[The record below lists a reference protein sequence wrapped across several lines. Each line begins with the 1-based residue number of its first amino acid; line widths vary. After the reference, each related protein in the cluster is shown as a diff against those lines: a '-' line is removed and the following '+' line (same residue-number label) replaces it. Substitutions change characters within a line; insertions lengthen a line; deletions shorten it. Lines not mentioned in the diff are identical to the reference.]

1 MNTRD
6 RIGLFGVPA
15 AVVVIVIMLV
25 VPLPSFMLDLLIS
38 LNLAAALVIL
48 LTTMHVEKAR
58 DFSVFPSLLLVA
70 TMFRLALNVSVTR
83 LVLLHGYAGAVVQS
97 FGNFVIGG
105 QIVVGMVVFLI
116 LILIQFV
123 VVTSGAGRVAEVAA
137 RFSLDAMAPKLVAI
151 DGELNSG
158 LIDEK
163 EARRRRREIDENSE
177 FYGNMDGAS
186 KFVRGDAIAALVI
199 TMVNLFGGFIIGI
212 MQRHLSLSEAV
223 HTYSVLSIGDGLVSQ
238 IPALLLSIST
248 GLIVTRAKSDDS
260 DFGGDIFS
268 QIHAQHRALQIA
280 GAAMGILA
288 LVPGLPH
295 IPFLA
300 IGVALWVM
308 AAKLRHSAEAR
319 TAAEE
324 ASAAEEVETEGPD
337 TPAAL
342 AAQMRVERLELELAA
357 NLTPLADQSRGGD
370 LPDRVRGLRRKIA
383 LERGLVVPTVR
394 MHDNVALPADT
405 YAVRVNGVEVARGRV
420 YPGKLLAIGPA
431 IDKLPGE
438 KVIEPAFRLPA
449 KWIPAEL
456 REQAV
461 GLGIAPID
469 PSSAMITHLAEVIY
483 SHGADL
489 LSSQQVNVL
498 LDAMKGTD
506 PAVIEEMKLAQVSV
520 MDLHRVLVSLID
532 ESVPITDVVRIVEA
546 VTARA
551 RLGTKSN
558 ESLVEAARGAIGS
571 RISADRARDGRLGVI
586 TFDAVFEQ
594 GLLNGLRTTDSGSL
608 LNLEPAAAEH
618 LIGEV
623 RQLFDEGARQGRDPV
638 LVVAAPLRPSIARL
652 LSPAIPR
659 LSVLSVSEIGKQ
671 VQLDRIGVAHASTA
685 VGV

>member
-1 MNTRD
+1 MNTRQ

-25 VPLPSFMLDLLIS
+25 VPLPSFLLDLLIS
-38 LNLAAALVIL
+38 INLAGALVIL

-105 QIVVGMVVFLI
+105 QIIVGMIVF

-158 LIDEK
+158 LIDED
-163 EARRRRREIDENSE
+163 EARRRRRDIDQNSE

-186 KFVRGDAIAALVI
+186 KFVRGDAIAAVVI
-199 TMVNLFGGFIIGI
+199 TMINLIGGFMIGVV
-212 MQRHLSLSEAV
+212 QRHLSLSVAV

-260 DFGGDIFS
+260 DFGGDILS

-280 GAAMGILA
+280 GAAMGVLA

-295 IPFLA
+295 VPFIA
-300 IGVALWVM
+300 IGIVLWVG
-308 AAKLRHSAEAR
+308 AAKLRGNAEAR
-319 TAAEE
+319 TAAD
-324 ASAAEEVETEGPD
+324 ALAAEGPAEETGD

-357 NLTPLADQSRGGD
+357 NLTPLADQSHGGD
-370 LPDRVRGLRRKIA
+370 LPDRVRALRRKIA

-405 YAVRVNGVEVARGRV
+405 YAVRVNGVEVARAKVFPGR
-420 YPGKLLAIGPA
+420 LLAIGLG
-431 IDKLPGE
+431 IDRLPGE
-438 KVIEPAFRLPA
+438 AVIEPAFRLPA

-456 REQAV
+456 REQAL

-469 PSSAMITHLAEVIY
+469 PSSAMITHLAEIIY
-483 SHGADL
+483 AHGADL

-498 LDAMKGTD
+498 LDAMKATD

-520 MDLHRVLVSLID
+520 MDLHRVLVSLI
-532 ESVPITDVVRIVEA
+532 EEAVPITDVVRIVEA

-551 RLGTKSN
+551 RLGSKTN
-558 ESLVEAARGAIGS
+558 EALVEAARAAVGA
-571 RISADRARDGRLGVI
+571 RITADRARDGRLAVI
-586 TFDAVFEQ
+586 TLDAVFEQ
-594 GLLNGLRTTDSGSL
+594 GLLNGLRSNDNGTL
-608 LNLEPAAAEH
+608 LTLEPAAAEY
-618 LIGEV
+618 LIAEV
-623 RQLFDEGARQGRDPV
+623 RGIYEEGLRQGRDPV
-638 LVVAAPLRPSIARL
+638 LVVAAPLRASIARL
-652 LSPAIPR
+652 LAPALAR
-659 LSVLSVSEIGKQ
+659 LGVLAVTELGKQ
-671 VQLDRIGVAHASTA
+671 VQLDRIGVAHASAT